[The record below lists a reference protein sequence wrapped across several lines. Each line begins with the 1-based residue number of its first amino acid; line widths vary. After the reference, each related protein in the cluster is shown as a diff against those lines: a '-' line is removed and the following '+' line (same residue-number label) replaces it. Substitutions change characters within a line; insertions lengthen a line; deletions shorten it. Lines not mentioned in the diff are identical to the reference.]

1 MSAAQ
6 SGQSYLATY
15 PKRGKQ
21 TVLAADLLSLKH
33 FPLIFLLSID
43 VIPSSFQR

>member
-21 TVLAADLLSLKH
+21 TVFGCRPTIVKT
-33 FPLIFLLSID
+33 FPSYF
-43 VIPSSFQR
+43 PAFY